1 MPKLDADAHDPLA
14 AMREVMDNADCLISQ
29 EAVERA
35 LDRMADE
42 ISRDLGDRLP
52 VFYCVMNGGLI
63 TTGHLLPRLGFPLEV
78 DYLHATRYRGKTRGG
93 ELFWRVSPEVP
104 MAGRHVVIVDDILDE
119 GATLAAI
126 LDYCREAGAASVS
139 TAVLVDKQHDRKAVP
154 GPASRPTTA
163 ALRWPTATSSASAW
177 TTRGTGVTP
186 RGSSP
191 RSGCNRGDFLWEGPN
206 RRYIGLLRGEG
217 LCLPLIADKSGSYGV
232 RGCACR

>member
-1 MPKLDADAHDPLA
+1 MSKLDADFPQPLVD
-14 AMREVMDNADCLISQ
+14 MREVMDNADCLISQ

-42 ISRDLGDRLP
+42 ITRDLGEKLP

-78 DYLHATRYRGKTRGG
+78 DYLHATRYRGGTRGG

-126 LDYCREAGAASVS
+126 LDYCRQAGAASIS
-139 TAVLVDKQHDRKAVP
+139 TAVLVDKRHDRKAVP
-154 GPASRPTTA
+154 DLKADYCSLEVADRYVFGFGMDYKGYWRNAPGIYA
-163 ALRWPTATSSASAW
+163 
-177 TTRGTGVTP
+177 P
-186 RGSSP
+186 RGM
-191 RSGCNRGDFLWEGPN
+191 
-206 RRYIGLLRGEG
+206 
-217 LCLPLIADKSGSYGV
+217 
-232 RGCACR
+232 